1 MQIPLQI
8 TYRNMEATEAL
19 DTYILERA
27 AKLDGFCKNMV
38 GCRVVVEAPHKHQ
51 HKGGLYHVSIDITLP
66 RESIIINRE
75 PELHQAH
82 QDANVAARDAFDAA
96 QKQLRAY
103 VSRQKGEVKAHEVS
117 PHGRISELYPKEDY
131 GRILS
136 ADGGDIYFHRNSVL
150 SMEFDALEIGTEVRF
165 VEEPGDEGPQASSVF
180 IVGKSHSGE

>member
-8 TYRNMEATEAL
+8 TYRNMEVSEAI
-19 DTYILERA
+19 DTYIRERA
-27 AKLDGFCKNMV
+27 AKLDGSCTNMV

-51 HKGGLYHVSIDITLP
+51 HKGGLFHVSIDITLP
-66 RESIIINRE
+66 KESIIINRE

-82 QDANVAARDAFDAA
+82 QDPHVAVRDAFDAA

-103 VSRQKGEVKAHEVS
+103 VSRQKGEVKTHEAG
-117 PHGRISELYPKEDY
+117 PHGRISVLYPMEDY

-150 SMEFDALEIGTEVRF
+150 NMEFDALEIGTEVRF
-165 VEEPGDEGPQASSVF
+165 VEQAGDEGPQASSVW
-180 IVGKSHSGE
+180 VAGKPHSGE